1 MREKYYLHRDSNL
14 PHSFEGS
21 WQHPPQAQPMKAFT
35 MCWQCQS
42 VSLFSLSSLGSFLL
56 VSFHF
61 FFSRSFNLKR
71 KKEVVSGS
79 QKKSACDEFGR
90 HWKFSEHVSPV
101 SRNRYPGGAGGG
113 CAGRGRAG
121 QRWASVASGGI
132 LEGQFNTLKPKLFF
146 FSTRSKN
153 PISFFLSREK
163 KNAEEFLV
171 RRRKLTFQFFWRWG
185 LRLKRSP
192 SEFCRV
198 WPSAWRC
205 GGINRCFCCF
215 STSLPLSSP
224 RWVRSTF
231 SSLCALTSK

>member
-146 FSTRSKN
+146 FLDPLKKPN
-153 PISFFLSREK
+153 FLFPIARKKKCWRIFSASPKVDFSIFLTMRVKVEK
-163 KNAEEFLV
+163 VSIWVLSCLAQCLKV
-171 RRRKLTFQFFWRWG
+171 RWH
-185 LRLKRSP
+185 
-192 SEFCRV
+192 
-198 WPSAWRC
+198 
-205 GGINRCFCCF
+205 
-215 STSLPLSSP
+215 
-224 RWVRSTF
+224 
-231 SSLCALTSK
+231 

>member
-42 VSLFSLSSLGSFLL
+42 VSLFSLSSAGSFLL
-56 VSFHF
+56 VSFYF
-61 FFSRSFNLKR
+61 FFSLSFNLKR

-121 QRWASVASGGI
+121 QRWAWWAEVGRGKRGYFRRTVQHFKAQTI
-132 LEGQFNTLKPKLFF
+132 F
-146 FSTRSKN
+146 FSRPAQKTQFPFSYRQ
-153 PISFFLSREK
+153 K
-163 KNAEEFLV
+163 KNV
-171 RRRKLTFQFFWRWG
+171 
-185 LRLKRSP
+185 LKN
-192 SEFCRV
+192 F
-198 WPSAWRC
+198 
-205 GGINRCFCCF
+205 
-215 STSLPLSSP
+215 
-224 RWVRSTF
+224 
-231 SSLCALTSK
+231 

>member
-1 MREKYYLHRDSNL
+1 MTEKYYLHRDSNL
-14 PHSFEGS
+14 SRSFEGT
-21 WQHPPQAQPMKAFT
+21 WQHQTQAQPMKAFT

-146 FSTRSKN
+146 FSTRSKTQF
-153 PISFFLSREK
+153 PFSYRQK
-163 KNAEEFLV
+163 KNCWRIFSASPKVDFSIFLTMRVKVEKVSIWVLSCLAQCLKV
-171 RRRKLTFQFFWRWG
+171 RWH
-185 LRLKRSP
+185 
-192 SEFCRV
+192 
-198 WPSAWRC
+198 
-205 GGINRCFCCF
+205 
-215 STSLPLSSP
+215 
-224 RWVRSTF
+224 
-231 SSLCALTSK
+231 